1 MEFEFI
7 KNDFLGEYHA
17 KFSLEHQ
24 VIGRW
29 LVEEIG
35 HHRTKIEQVYLL
47 LEQAYIQPTKEHI
60 LVGSE
65 MSLMVLQG
73 EVTIE
78 ENTLSQCIESE
89 LEPDFSI
96 YVSESQAICGL
107 DDFASMFDQWCEFTH
122 QL

>member
-7 KNDFLGEYHA
+7 KNDFLDEYHA

-24 VIGRW
+24 VVGRW

-35 HHRTKIEQVYLL
+35 HQRTKIEQVYSL
-47 LEQAYIQPTKEHI
+47 LEQAYAHPAKEQI

-65 MSLMVLQG
+65 MSISILHG

-78 ENTLSQCIESE
+78 ENSLNQCIESDLE
-89 LEPDFSI
+89 LEFSL
-96 YVSESQAICGL
+96 YTSESQALCGL
-107 DDFASMFDQWCEFTH
+107 DDFALMFDQWHDFV
-122 QL
+122 QKR